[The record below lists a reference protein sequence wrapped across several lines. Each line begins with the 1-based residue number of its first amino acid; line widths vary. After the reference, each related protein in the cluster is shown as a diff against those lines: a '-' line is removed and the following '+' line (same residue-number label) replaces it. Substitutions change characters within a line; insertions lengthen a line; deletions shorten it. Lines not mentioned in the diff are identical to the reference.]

1 MKKLITLLLSFL
13 MIQSVANATV
23 KFYDLY
29 MPEPLPENA
38 PDWMK
43 AIAENPSGVNFYEM
57 QEKYQEWAAAD
68 VDVRVRIV
76 ENKQV
81 VNFYRRWMS
90 AYCGYVTSD
99 GTIKLPTMAE
109 YKAYVDA
116 INSSSKATQS
126 LLKSELE
133 QPIWRN
139 IGPNKTYTN
148 QNGELKQKDSQVC
161 VYRIAV
167 SMTDSAT
174 LYC

>member
-1 MKKLITLLLSFL
+1 
-13 MIQSVANATV
+13 
-23 KFYDLY
+23 
-29 MPEPLPENA
+29 
-38 PDWMK
+38 
-43 AIAENPSGVNFYEM
+43 
-57 QEKYQEWAAAD
+57 
-68 VDVRVRIV
+68 
-76 ENKQV
+76 
-81 VNFYRRWMS
+81 MS
-90 AYCGYVTSD
+90 AYCGYATSD

-116 INSSSKATQS
+116 INSSSKATHS

-174 LYC
+174 LYCGTESGVVFKTTDKGETLP